1 MVVVGYYNKLP
12 SGVSLPKHKSL
23 FAIAYG
29 ATEAHPARYAKNRW
43 KEAEAH
49 WSTSATNAG
58 TTRIFLA
65 QPPCPLVETLEQT
78 SPFDHQA
85 RPWDGVPTMYMCYVL
100 KARAPK

>member
-29 ATEAHPARYAKNRW
+29 ATEAHPACYAKNRW

-65 QPPCPLVETLEQT
+65 QPPCLLVETLEQML
-78 SPFDHQA
+78 PFDHQA
-85 RPWDGVPTMYMCYVL
+85 RPRDGVLTMYMCYVL